1 MHQMSILESESTGE
15 GTPQGVVLALVSI
28 EDSSPKEQESMRML
42 RMYNLSSLISL
53 AKYYSTQKVSSL
65 STHQVLI
72 CSFST
77 SLHFRVP
84 DR

>member
-1 MHQMSILESESTGE
+1 MSILESESTGE

-53 AKYYSTQKVSSL
+53 AKYYSTQKVSPL
-65 STHQVLI
+65 SIHQVLT
-72 CSFST
+72 CSSVA
-77 SLHFRVP
+77 LLPYRVP